1 MKREHEGKKIC
12 PLLSLVASSQLDSP
26 AYCIGEQCAWYCTGY
41 SGNSGQCAMRMIGES
56 IYSID
61 GQGLK
66 IYHD

>member
-1 MKREHEGKKIC
+1 MKETGKKIC
-12 PLLSLVASSQLDSP
+12 PLLSEMYGKASPCAL
-26 AYCIGEQCAWYCTGY
+26 EMCAWYCTGY

-61 GQGLK
+61 GQGLQ